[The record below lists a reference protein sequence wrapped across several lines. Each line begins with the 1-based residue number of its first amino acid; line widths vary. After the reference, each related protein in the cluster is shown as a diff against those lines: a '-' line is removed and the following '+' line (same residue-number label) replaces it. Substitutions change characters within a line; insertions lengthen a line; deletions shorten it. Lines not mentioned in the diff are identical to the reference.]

1 MSANEPTEQPA
12 EAPAEA
18 SNSEPITLKV
28 KAQDGSEIFFKI
40 RPSTQLKKL
49 MDSYCQRQ
57 GVDPKTVR
65 FLFEGTRINETSTPR
80 ELGMQNDDSI
90 DAMVEQRGGLGLL

>member
-1 MSANEPTEQPA
+1 MSANEPSEQPA
-12 EAPAEA
+12 EAPVEA
-18 SNSEPITLKV
+18 SSEPITLKV

>member
-1 MSANEPTEQPA
+1 MSSNEPTDPPA
-12 EAPAEA
+12 EAPADPA
-18 SNSEPITLKV
+18 SSEPITLKV

-40 RPSTQLKKL
+40 RPATQLKKL

-90 DAMVEQRGGLGLL
+90 DAMVEQRGG

>member
-1 MSANEPTEQPA
+1 MSGNEPSEQA
-12 EAPAEA
+12 GEAPAEA
-18 SNSEPITLKV
+18 ATSEPITLKV

>member
-1 MSANEPTEQPA
+1 MSANEPSEQPA

-18 SNSEPITLKV
+18 SSEPITLKV

>member
-1 MSANEPTEQPA
+1 MSANEPNETGA
-12 EAPAEA
+12 EPQSDAP
-18 SNSEPITLKV
+18 SSEPITLKV

-65 FLFEGTRINETSTPR
+65 FLFEGTRISETSTPR

-90 DAMVEQRGGLGLL
+90 DAMVEQRGGSS

>member
-1 MSANEPTEQPA
+1 MSGNEPSETPA
-12 EAPAEA
+12 EAPSDAP
-18 SNSEPITLKV
+18 STEPITLKV

-40 RPSTQLKKL
+40 RPTTQLKKL

-65 FLFEGTRINETSTPR
+65 FLFEGTRISETSTPR

>member
-1 MSANEPTEQPA
+1 MAGNEPTDPPA
-12 EAPAEA
+12 DVPPDSA
-18 SNSEPITLKV
+18 SSEPITLKV

-65 FLFEGTRINETSTPR
+65 FLFEGTRVGETSTPR

-90 DAMVEQRGGLGLL
+90 DAMVEQRGG

>member
-1 MSANEPTEQPA
+1 MSQGELPTSTPV
-12 EAPAEA
+12 EAPAE
-18 SNSEPITLKV
+18 PVTLKV

-65 FLFEGTRINETSTPR
+65 FLFEGTRINETATPR

-90 DAMVEQRGGLGLL
+90 DAMVEQRGG